1 MRNKKIKYN
10 NKYNNNNNN
19 NKEKKGEKRE
29 KEIKSRKRRDTWE
42 GLISRVLFIIFLL
55 WTVPFHVEDCI
66 VLWLVIEGSNDS
78 YTLVVFEC
86 VGAFWLSLRLATGTQ
101 TGKTHEWLHAIYK
114 TIPFTLRGI
123 FFTSIIFETFEGVFW
138 EKEEERDDRQRRER
152 SSPEKKKNS
161 PEKLASWRML
171 FGDMSFNK

>member
-55 WTVPFHVEDCI
+55 
-66 VLWLVIEGSNDS
+66 
-78 YTLVVFEC
+78 
-86 VGAFWLSLRLATGTQ
+86 
-101 TGKTHEWLHAIYK
+101 
-114 TIPFTLRGI
+114 
-123 FFTSIIFETFEGVFW
+123 
-138 EKEEERDDRQRRER
+138 
-152 SSPEKKKNS
+152 
-161 PEKLASWRML
+161 
-171 FGDMSFNK
+171 